1 MNKTTCLY
9 TACVSSLQIILQI
22 AHDPGVN
29 LKWVSLP
36 HGKTGAQFPNMF
48 PNGVEPA
55 YLGPRRY
62 VSNHS
67 DSECSVPPLQNPR
80 FSLFRGA
87 VPYKRLHTQLTHLL
101 ISSKFSRE
109 NQAQYAEIL
118 QQVLNLWAMTP
129 LVAPMTLSQQSLY
142 VR

>member
-1 MNKTTCLY
+1 MVKLALSSQTCFQMVLSPH
-9 TACVSSLQIILQI
+9 TWGRGDTCPTILIRSAQ
-22 AHDPGVN
+22 
-29 LKWVSLP
+29 SLP
-36 HGKTGAQFPNMF
+36 YRTHASG
-48 PNGVEPA
+48 
-55 YLGPRRY
+55 
-62 VSNHS
+62 
-67 DSECSVPPLQNPR
+67 
-80 FSLFRGA
+80 LFRGA